1 MNKFLLGL
9 NILLIAAVG
18 VLFYLHFEYI
28 DSDKHNIKQ
37 AQSAAA
43 NTFKIAYFDLDSL
56 QEKYIYYR
64 EEKDYLT
71 QKDAQYRKELNDI
84 RVRYQAKVKE
94 YQEKGPTLS
103 QNQQSEYEQLLMK
116 LQNDYS
122 VKEQENSNAMQS
134 HMADRLP
141 PVKMKIQEYL
151 KRFSSNRGYAYVFAS
166 NKDDDIFYYK
176 DSIRNITDSIIIG
189 LNKEYEDSRKK

>member
-1 MNKFLLGL
+1 M
-9 NILLIAAVG
+9 
-18 VLFYLHFEYI
+18 
-28 DSDKHNIKQ
+28 SWSPKQ
-37 AQSAAA
+37 TRSKKQ
-43 NTFKIAYFDLDSL
+43 K
-56 QEKYIYYR
+56 
-64 EEKDYLT
+64 EKDSVTQKSFKRILDEKLKAQEIDGVPLT